1 MENADVNNK
10 SLINILKGLGIA
22 FIITFVF
29 LSILSIV
36 LTYTNVSEN
45 IINPTIIII
54 TALSI
59 LIGSSISNI
68 KIKKNGLIN
77 GAIIGGIYII
87 LLYLFSS
94 IFRMDFSLTIQS
106 MIMVITGIV
115 FGILGGIIGVNISSK
130 WKLIWNIGK

>member
-1 MENADVNNK
+1 M
-10 SLINILKGLGIA
+10 
-22 FIITFVF
+22 ITFVF
-29 LSILSIV
+29 LLILSIV
-36 LTYTNVSEN
+36 LTYTNTSEN
-45 IINPTIIII
+45 IVNPTIIII

-77 GAIIGGIYII
+77 GGILGGVYII

-94 IFRMDFSLTIQS
+94 IFRMEFTLTIQS
-106 MIMVITGIV
+106 IIMIVTGIV

-130 WKLIWNIGK
+130 

>member
-1 MENADVNNK
+1 MENSDVNNK

-29 LSILSIV
+29 LLILSIV

-54 TALSI
+54 TAISI

-68 KIKKNGLIN
+68 KIKKNGLVN
-77 GAIIGGIYII
+77 GGIIGGVYII

-94 IFRMDFSLTIQS
+94 IFSMQFSLTMQS
-106 MIMVITGIV
+106 VIMIITGIV

-130 WKLIWNIGK
+130 

>member
-1 MENADVNNK
+1 MENSDNVNNK
-10 SLINILKGLGIA
+10 SFINILKGLGIA
-22 FIITFVF
+22 FIITLIF
-29 LSILSIV
+29 LIILSVI
-36 LTYTNVSEN
+36 LTYSNVSEN
-45 IINPTIIII
+45 IINPTIIIV

-77 GAIIGGIYII
+77 GGIIGGVYIV

-94 IFRMDFSLTIQS
+94 VFSMQFSLTIQS
-106 MIMVITGIV
+106 IIMIITGIV

-130 WKLIWNIGK
+130 

>member
-10 SLINILKGLGIA
+10 SLINILKGFGIA

-29 LSILSIV
+29 LLILSIV

-59 LIGSSISNI
+59 LIGSSIGNI
-68 KIKKNGLIN
+68 KIKKNGFMN
-77 GAIIGGIYII
+77 GGMIGGIYII

-94 IFRMDFSLTIQS
+94 IFRMEFSLTMQS
-106 MIMVITGIV
+106 IIMVMTGIV

-130 WKLIWNIGK
+130 

>member
-1 MENADVNNK
+1 MENSDVNNK
-10 SLINILKGLGIA
+10 SLINILKGLEIA

-29 LSILSIV
+29 LLILSIV

-77 GAIIGGIYII
+77 GGIIGGVYIV

-94 IFRMDFSLTIQS
+94 VFSMQFSLTIQS
-106 MIMVITGIV
+106 IIMIITGIV

-130 WKLIWNIGK
+130 

>member
-1 MENADVNNK
+1 MENSDNINNNIF
-10 SLINILKGLGIA
+10 INILKGLGIA
-22 FIITFVF
+22 FIVTFIF
-29 LSILSIV
+29 LLILSIV
-36 LTYTNVSEN
+36 LTYSNVSEN

-130 WKLIWNIGK
+130 

>member
-1 MENADVNNK
+1 MENSDNVNNK
-10 SLINILKGLGIA
+10 SFINILKGLGIA
-22 FIITFVF
+22 FIITFIF
-29 LSILSIV
+29 LIILSVI
-36 LTYTNVSEN
+36 LTYSNVSEN
-45 IINPTIIII
+45 IINPTIIIV

-77 GAIIGGIYII
+77 GGIIGGVYIV

-94 IFRMDFSLTIQS
+94 VFSMQFSLTIQS
-106 MIMVITGIV
+106 IIMIITGIV

-130 WKLIWNIGK
+130 

>member
-1 MENADVNNK
+1 MGDSEINNK
-10 SLINILKGLGIA
+10 NFINILKGIGIA
-22 FIITFVF
+22 FIITLIF
-29 LSILSIV
+29 LLILSII

-77 GAIIGGIYII
+77 GAIIGGTYII

-94 IFRMDFSLTIQS
+94 IFSMEFSLTMQS
-106 MIMVITGIV
+106 IIMIVTGSV

-130 WKLIWNIGK
+130 

>member
-1 MENADVNNK
+1 MENSDVNNK

-29 LSILSIV
+29 LLILSIV

-77 GAIIGGIYII
+77 GGIIGGVYIV
-87 LLYLFSS
+87 LLYLFSGVFS
-94 IFRMDFSLTIQS
+94 MQFSLTIQS
-106 MIMVITGIV
+106 IIMIITGIV

-130 WKLIWNIGK
+130 

>member
-1 MENADVNNK
+1 MENSDVNNK

-29 LSILSIV
+29 LLILSIV

-77 GAIIGGIYII
+77 GGIIGGVYIV

-94 IFRMDFSLTIQS
+94 VFSMQFSLTIQS
-106 MIMVITGIV
+106 IIMIITGIV

-130 WKLIWNIGK
+130 

>member
-1 MENADVNNK
+1 MENSDNMNHK
-10 SLINILKGLGIA
+10 SFINILKGLGMA
-22 FIITFVF
+22 FVITFIF
-29 LSILSIV
+29 LLILSII

-45 IINPTIIII
+45 IINPSIIII

-77 GAIIGGIYII
+77 GGILGGVYII

-94 IFRMDFSLTIQS
+94 VFRMEFSLTIQS
-106 MIMVITGIV
+106 IIMMITGIV

-130 WKLIWNIGK
+130 

>member
-1 MENADVNNK
+1 MENSDNVNHKNV
-10 SLINILKGLGIA
+10 INILKGLGIA
-22 FIITFVF
+22 FVITFIF
-29 LSILSIV
+29 LLIFAIV
-36 LTYTNVSEN
+36 LTYSNVSEN

-59 LIGSSISNI
+59 LIASSISNI

-77 GAIIGGIYII
+77 GAIIGGVYII

-94 IFRMDFSLTIQS
+94 VFRMEFSLTIQS
-106 MIMVITGIV
+106 IIMIITGIV

-130 WKLIWNIGK
+130 

>member
-1 MENADVNNK
+1 MENSDVNNK

-29 LSILSIV
+29 LLILSIV

-77 GAIIGGIYII
+77 GGIIGGVYIV

-94 IFRMDFSLTIQS
+94 IFSMQFSLTIQS
-106 MIMVITGIV
+106 IIMIITGIV
-115 FGILGGIIGVNISSK
+115 FGILGGIIGVNIS
-130 WKLIWNIGK
+130 

>member
-1 MENADVNNK
+1 MGNSEINNK
-10 SLINILKGLGIA
+10 NFINILKGIGIA
-22 FIITFVF
+22 FIITLIF
-29 LSILSIV
+29 LLILSII

-77 GAIIGGIYII
+77 GAIIGGTYII

-94 IFRMDFSLTIQS
+94 IFSMEFSLTMQS
-106 MIMVITGIV
+106 IIMIVTGSV

-130 WKLIWNIGK
+130 

>member
-1 MENADVNNK
+1 MENSDNVNHK
-10 SLINILKGLGIA
+10 SFINILKGLGMA
-22 FIITFVF
+22 FVITFIF
-29 LSILSIV
+29 LLILSII

-45 IINPTIIII
+45 IINPSIIII

-77 GAIIGGIYII
+77 GGILGGVYII

-94 IFRMDFSLTIQS
+94 VFRMEFSLTMQS
-106 MIMVITGIV
+106 IIMIITGSV

-130 WKLIWNIGK
+130 

>member
-1 MENADVNNK
+1 MENSDVNNK

-29 LSILSIV
+29 LLILSIV

-77 GAIIGGIYII
+77 GGIIGGVYIV

-94 IFRMDFSLTIQS
+94 IFSMQFSLTIQS
-106 MIMVITGIV
+106 IIMIITGIV
-115 FGILGGIIGVNISSK
+115 FGILGGIIGVNIFSK
-130 WKLIWNIGK
+130 

>member
-1 MENADVNNK
+1 MENLDNSNNK
-10 SLINILKGLGIA
+10 NFINILKGLGIA
-22 FIITFVF
+22 FIITFIF
-29 LSILSIV
+29 LLILSIV

-59 LIGSSISNI
+59 LIGSTISNI

-77 GAIIGGIYII
+77 GAIIGGVYII

-94 IFRMDFSLTIQS
+94 IFRMEFSLTLQS
-106 MIMVITGIV
+106 VIMMITGAI
-115 FGILGGIIGVNISSK
+115 FGILGGIIGVNVSSK
-130 WKLIWNIGK
+130 

>member
-1 MENADVNNK
+1 MENLDNSNNK
-10 SLINILKGLGIA
+10 NFINILKGLGIA
-22 FIITFVF
+22 FIITFIF
-29 LSILSIV
+29 LLILSIV

-59 LIGSSISNI
+59 LIGSTISNI

-77 GAIIGGIYII
+77 GAIIGGVYII

-94 IFRMDFSLTIQS
+94 IFRMEFSLTLQS
-106 MIMVITGIV
+106 VIMMITGAI
-115 FGILGGIIGVNISSK
+115 FGILGGIMGVNVSSK
-130 WKLIWNIGK
+130 

>member
-1 MENADVNNK
+1 MENSDNVNNK
-10 SLINILKGLGIA
+10 SFINILKGLGIA
-22 FIITFVF
+22 FILTFIF
-29 LSILSIV
+29 LLILSLI
-36 LTYTNVSEN
+36 LTYSNVSED

-77 GAIIGGIYII
+77 GGIIGGVYIV

-94 IFRMDFSLTIQS
+94 VFSMQFSLTIQS
-106 MIMVITGIV
+106 IIMIITGIV

-130 WKLIWNIGK
+130 

>member
-1 MENADVNNK
+1 MENSDNVNHK
-10 SLINILKGLGIA
+10 SFINILKGLGMA
-22 FIITFVF
+22 FVITFIF
-29 LSILSIV
+29 LLILSII

-45 IINPTIIII
+45 IINPSIIII

-77 GAIIGGIYII
+77 GGILGGVYII

-94 IFRMDFSLTIQS
+94 VFRMEFSLTIQS
-106 MIMVITGIV
+106 IIMIITGSV

-130 WKLIWNIGK
+130 

>member
-1 MENADVNNK
+1 MENSDNVNHK
-10 SLINILKGLGIA
+10 SFINILKGLGMA
-22 FIITFVF
+22 FVITFIF
-29 LSILSIV
+29 LLILSII

-45 IINPTIIII
+45 IINPSIIII

-68 KIKKNGLIN
+68 KIKKNGIIN
-77 GAIIGGIYII
+77 GGILGGVYII

-94 IFRMDFSLTIQS
+94 VFRMEFSLTIQS
-106 MIMVITGIV
+106 IIMMITGIV

-130 WKLIWNIGK
+130 